1 MVMIMP
7 PSTSASNFSPSSIHP
22 REGYFF
28 ECESHIFTASPILC
42 HRVIHRV
49 ITNSQTI
56 SWSGN
61 MQDYKEIDRVR
72 KDSVA
77 VKSLAKRLLSIPNHD
92 WNDWELDFLEHM
104 VRHRGPEPITT
115 RQGEKLIEL
124 RDYSEYHSSVQGFS
138 VASLI
143 TNCWLAR
150 DDLKDEEDRN
160 FIDNLKASDASALRR
175 RHLGKLL
182 ACARQVGAVEKYIA
196 IET

>member
-1 MVMIMP
+1 
-7 PSTSASNFSPSSIHP
+7 
-22 REGYFF
+22 
-28 ECESHIFTASPILC
+28 
-42 HRVIHRV
+42 
-49 ITNSQTI
+49 
-56 SWSGN
+56 

-124 RDYSEYHSSVQGFS
+124 RDHSEYHSSVQGFS

-150 DDLKDEEDRN
+150 DDLKNEEDRK
-160 FIDNLKASDASALRR
+160 FIDNLKTSGASALRR

-196 IET
+196 IEA

>member
-1 MVMIMP
+1 
-7 PSTSASNFSPSSIHP
+7 
-22 REGYFF
+22 
-28 ECESHIFTASPILC
+28 
-42 HRVIHRV
+42 
-49 ITNSQTI
+49 
-56 SWSGN
+56 

-115 RQGEKLIEL
+115 RQGEKLVEL
-124 RDYSEYHSSVQGFS
+124 RDHSEYHSSVQGFS

-150 DDLKDEEDRN
+150 DDLSSEQNKKFIEE
-160 FIDNLKASDASALRR
+160 LKASGVSAIRKR
-175 RHLGKLL
+175 QLGKLL
-182 ACARQVGAVEKYIA
+182 ACARELGEVEKYIA
-196 IET
+196 IGS

>member
-1 MVMIMP
+1 
-7 PSTSASNFSPSSIHP
+7 
-22 REGYFF
+22 
-28 ECESHIFTASPILC
+28 
-42 HRVIHRV
+42 
-49 ITNSQTI
+49 
-56 SWSGN
+56 

-92 WNDWELDFLEHM
+92 WNDWELEFMDHI
-104 VRHRGPEPITT
+104 VRHRGLEPITT

-124 RDYSEYHSSVQGFS
+124 RDHSQYHSSVQGFR

-150 DDLKDEEDRN
+150 DDLKNEEDRK
-160 FIDNLKASDASALRR
+160 FIDNLKTSGASALRR

-196 IET
+196 IEA

>member
-1 MVMIMP
+1 
-7 PSTSASNFSPSSIHP
+7 
-22 REGYFF
+22 
-28 ECESHIFTASPILC
+28 
-42 HRVIHRV
+42 
-49 ITNSQTI
+49 
-56 SWSGN
+56 

-77 VKSLAKRLLSIPNHD
+77 IKSLAKKLLSIPNHD

-124 RDYSEYHSSVQGFS
+124 RDHSEHHSSVQGFS

-143 TNCWLAR
+143 TNCWLAG
-150 DDLKDEEDRN
+150 DDLKNEEDRK
-160 FIDNLKASDASALRR
+160 FIDNLKTSGASVLRR

-196 IET
+196 IEG

>member
-1 MVMIMP
+1 
-7 PSTSASNFSPSSIHP
+7 
-22 REGYFF
+22 
-28 ECESHIFTASPILC
+28 
-42 HRVIHRV
+42 
-49 ITNSQTI
+49 
-56 SWSGN
+56 

-104 VRHRGPEPITT
+104 ARHRRPESITT

-124 RDYSEYHSSVQGFS
+124 RDHSEYHSSVQGFR

-150 DDLKDEEDRN
+150 DDLKNEEDGN
-160 FIDNLKASDASALRR
+160 FIDNLKASGASALRR

-196 IET
+196 IES

>member
-1 MVMIMP
+1 
-7 PSTSASNFSPSSIHP
+7 
-22 REGYFF
+22 
-28 ECESHIFTASPILC
+28 
-42 HRVIHRV
+42 
-49 ITNSQTI
+49 
-56 SWSGN
+56 

-77 VKSLAKRLLSIPNHD
+77 VKSLAKRLLSTPNHD

-124 RDYSEYHSSVQGFS
+124 RDHSEYHSSVQGFS

-150 DDLKDEEDRN
+150 DDLKSEEDRT
-160 FIDNLKASDASALRR
+160 FIDNLKASRTSALRR
-175 RHLGKLL
+175 RYLVKLL

-196 IET
+196 IEA